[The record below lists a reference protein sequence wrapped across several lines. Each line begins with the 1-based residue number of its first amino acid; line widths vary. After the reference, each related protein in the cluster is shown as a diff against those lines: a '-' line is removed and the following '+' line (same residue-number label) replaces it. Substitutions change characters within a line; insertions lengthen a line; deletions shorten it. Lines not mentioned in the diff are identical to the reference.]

1 MTIKRR
7 LFISNILMIVIP
19 VCISLI
25 IAFVGVA
32 LLFQVSKQDK
42 QGPFYTGYD
51 DLIQLSTKLLE
62 DSRDG
67 NQEQTT
73 RKIEDILQRDG
84 LSLVIYSSTKS
95 LFSFG
100 LLEGGQTDKLLQAIW
115 AMDGEGFA
123 SVKDQEV
130 YAEQLRVGGRAY
142 TVCIFSTATN
152 YDNGKVTPAM
162 VTFIIVIT
170 LGIIAT
176 IILTNQFLTRF
187 VFKRIKQPLDT
198 LAEGVHQI
206 RDGNLDVRIHYENKD
221 EFAPVCEDFND
232 MALRLKESQRLIQ
245 KQDESRRELLAG
257 ISHDLRSPLTSV
269 RAYSEGLLDGVAT
282 TPESQKKYIHMIK
295 TKAEDIDRMVGK
307 IFLFSKMDLGDYP
320 YEPEVLEVNQELLSL
335 IKATAEEYRE
345 KGLDVIIAAL
355 AQDVHI
361 FADPAQL
368 SSIFFNILENSWK
381 YKMKERVQV
390 TIRTEVKGSDMF
402 IYLEDNGPGVPE
414 NALDKLFDVFYRS
427 DPSRN
432 NPTKGSGLGLA
443 ITAKAVSRMGGSIH
457 AKPSLEG
464 GLCIIIQLPVLD
476 KGANYDKN
484 INH

>member
-19 VCISLI
+19 VCISLF
-25 IAFVGVA
+25 IAFVSVS
-32 LLFQVSKQDK
+32 LLFKVSKHDK
-42 QGPFYTGYD
+42 QSPFYTGYD
-51 DLIQLSTKLLE
+51 DLIQLSAGLLKNGE
-62 DSRDG
+62 K
-67 NQEQTT
+67 QEQDELRRQIEEILKPEDMSLAVYDSAT
-73 RKIEDILQRDG
+73 RLI
-84 LSLVIYSSTKS
+84 
-95 LFSFG
+95 SFNFKETPETEQ
-100 LLEGGQTDKLLQAIW
+100 LLRTVS
-115 AMDGEGFA
+115 AMDGQGFA
-123 SVKDQEV
+123 STSNKEV
-130 YAEQLRVGGRAY
+130 YAEQIRVKGSTYTVSIIGRASDY
-142 TVCIFSTATN
+142 T
-152 YDNGKVTPAM
+152 DGRVTPAM
-162 VTFIIVIT
+162 VTFLILIT
-170 LGIIAT
+170 LGIISAVF
-176 IILTNQFLTRF
+176 ITNQFLTRF

-198 LAEGVHQI
+198 LADGVHQI

-232 MALRLKESQRLIQ
+232 MAIRLKESQRMIQ

-335 IKATAEEYRE
+335 IKVTAEEYRE
-345 KGLDVIIAAL
+345 KGLDVVIASL
-355 AQDVHI
+355 AADVYI
-361 FADPAQL
+361 YADPAQL
-368 SSIFFNILENSWK
+368 SSIVFNILENSWK
-381 YKMKERVQV
+381 YKLKERVQV
-390 TIRTEVKGSDMF
+390 SIRTEVQGSDVF
-402 IYLEDNGPGVPE
+402 IYLEDDGPGVPE

-443 ITAKAVSRMGGSIH
+443 ITAKAVSRMGGSIQ
-457 AKPSLEG
+457 AQPSPAG
-464 GLCIIIQLPVLD
+464 GLCIIITLPVLV
-476 KGANYDKN
+476 KGALL
-484 INH
+484 